1 MAGCIIGSTQFR
13 YTRQAKYVAFL
24 FGCEGIHLEYP
35 AKTVLD
41 NVTLGVH
48 EGDRIGIVGQNGDGK
63 STLLG
68 VLAGLVEPDDGLVR
82 HTRGLRIGML
92 GQRDSLEDEASVEY
106 AVVGDT
112 PEYVWAGDP
121 RVREV
126 ISALIADIAWD
137 AKVKTLS
144 GGQRRRVDLARL
156 LVGDWDVLMLDE
168 PTNHLDMHAIAW
180 LAAYLNRRW
189 PKGTGALLTVT
200 HDRWFLDEVANAM
213 WEVHD
218 GLVDP
223 FEGGYSAYVLQRVER
238 DRVAQV
244 TEQKRKNL
252 MRKELAWLSRGARAR
267 STKPKFHMAL
277 AQELIAEE
285 PPVRNTLELRAMA
298 MQRLG
303 KQCVELTRVTERF
316 GDRTVL
322 DNVDW
327 IIGPGDRI
335 GVLGENGA
343 GKTTLL
349 KIIQGAIKPTS
360 GFVKIGKTVKFAV
373 LSQRLDELEE
383 MSKYRVTEVLSRYRT
398 RVVLDGKE
406 TTPAKLLERLG
417 FSSRHLYTRICD
429 LSGGQKRRLQLLLIL
444 LDEPNVL
451 ILDEPGNDLDTDML
465 AVLEDLL
472 DTWAGTLVMVTHD
485 RYLMERVTDDQYAL
499 IGGKLRHCPRGVDEY
514 LELLDERNRSA
525 ASGRTFADVTGQGA
539 AAQAQQGASSKASDS
554 GYTNAE
560 LREMKK
566 RLASLNKKMGT
577 AARKVEDKQ
586 AEMDGADPTDFV
598 RLGELQAE
606 LDELRAV
613 KEALEDEWLEL
624 ADALGVE

>member
-1 MAGCIIGSTQFR
+1 M
-13 YTRQAKYVAFL
+13 AFL

-35 AKTVLD
+35 AKTVLG

-68 VLAGLVEPDDGLVR
+68 VLAGLVEPDEGLVR

-349 KIIQGAIKPTS
+349 KIIQGALKPTS

-383 MSKYRVTEVLSRYRT
+383 MSK
-398 RVVLDGKE
+398 
-406 TTPAKLLERLG
+406 
-417 FSSRHLYTRICD
+417 
-429 LSGGQKRRLQLLLIL
+429 
-444 LDEPNVL
+444 
-451 ILDEPGNDLDTDML
+451 
-465 AVLEDLL
+465 
-472 DTWAGTLVMVTHD
+472 
-485 RYLMERVTDDQYAL
+485 
-499 IGGKLRHCPRGVDEY
+499 
-514 LELLDERNRSA
+514 
-525 ASGRTFADVTGQGA
+525 
-539 AAQAQQGASSKASDS
+539 
-554 GYTNAE
+554 
-560 LREMKK
+560 
-566 RLASLNKKMGT
+566 
-577 AARKVEDKQ
+577 
-586 AEMDGADPTDFV
+586 
-598 RLGELQAE
+598 
-606 LDELRAV
+606 
-613 KEALEDEWLEL
+613 
-624 ADALGVE
+624 